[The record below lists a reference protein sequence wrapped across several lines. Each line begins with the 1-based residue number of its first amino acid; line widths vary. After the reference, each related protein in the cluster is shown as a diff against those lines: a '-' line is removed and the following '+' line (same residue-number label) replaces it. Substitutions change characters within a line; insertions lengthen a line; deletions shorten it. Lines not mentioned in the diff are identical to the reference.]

1 MVYGF
6 SVGSAIEAM
15 VSMMPKT
22 AWVKTSL
29 YNLKPPSITVENAC
43 R

>member
-15 VSMMPKT
+15 VSMMPET